1 MLSKK
6 KSTCEEVQLRNF
18 FQIKHG
24 FAFKSKYFEEE
35 GDFLVLTPGNFNE
48 DGGLKFRESK
58 EKYYSGNFKDEYL
71 LKKGDLLVVM
81 TDLKQD
87 APILGSPAFI
97 PESGKYLHNQR
108 LGKIIDLQDD
118 LDIVFLYYF
127 FNSTLFREQIKS
139 TATGATVKHTSPD
152 RILDVKVKIPSLDI
166 QKKIGQTL
174 RSFDDLVEV
183 NLRRIEVLEEVARC
197 LYEEWFIHLRYPGHE
212 NTETTQ
218 TPHGT
223 IPKEWNYEPIGQVV
237 DTLGGG
243 TPSTKES
250 SFWEDGNNNWYTP
263 SDITSNNS
271 IFITQSSR
279 KITEK
284 GLKSSSSKRFPAY
297 SLMMTS
303 RATLGELAIN
313 TTEASTNQGF
323 ITMIPTEQ
331 LPVYYLYFWVKQ
343 NLELIM
349 NLASGATFKEINKT
363 TFRKIPILVPGQSII
378 DQFNEIM
385 KPIGALLENLIRK
398 NRVLKETR
406 DLLLPK
412 LISGEIDVSD
422 IDIQL

>member
-6 KSTCEEVQLRNF
+6 KSTWEEVQLRNF

-212 NTETTQ
+212 NKENTQ
-218 TPHGT
+218 TPHGPT
-223 IPKEWNYEPIGQVV
+223 PKGWKWEK
-237 DTLGGG
+237 LGDVIELAYG
-243 TPSTKES
+243 
-250 SFWEDGNNNWYTP
+250 
-263 SDITSNNS
+263 
-271 IFITQSSR
+271 
-279 KITEK
+279 K
-284 GLKSSSSKRFPAY
+284 GLKKDARIEGKYPVYGSSGIVGTHNEFLVEGPTIILGRKGNVGSIFWSIENCYPIDTVFYVNADLSLYYTFYNFHYQNFINSDAAVPGLSRNQAY
-297 SLMMTS
+297 TLPLLMPS
-303 RATLGELAIN
+303 EDILNKFDKQIKPIFEQIQIL
-313 TTEASTNQGF
+313 TNQ
-323 ITMIPTEQ
+323 
-331 LPVYYLYFWVKQ
+331 
-343 NLELIM
+343 
-349 NLASGATFKEINKT
+349 
-363 TFRKIPILVPGQSII
+363 
-378 DQFNEIM
+378 NE
-385 KPIGALLENLIRK
+385 
-398 NRVLKETR
+398 VLKQTR

>member
-1 MLSKK
+1 MIFS
-6 KSTCEEVQLRNF
+6 NF
-18 FQIKHG
+18 VEINPKIRLEKG
-24 FAFKSKYFEEE
+24 ESYEYVEM
-35 GDFLVLTPGNFNE
+35 GDVVPGNRYVRSSQTRNYK
-48 DGGLKFRESK
+48 GGGSKFE
-58 EKYYSGNFKDEYL
+58 NKDVLFARITPCLE
-71 LKKGDLLVVM
+71 
-81 TDLKQD
+81 
-87 APILGSPAFI
+87 
-97 PESGKYLHNQR
+97 N
-108 LGKIIDLQDD
+108 GKISQFITDKKNGFGSTEFIIFRGKEGVSDQDFVYY
-118 LDIVFLYYF
+118 LASSDIVRKPAEKSMFGASGRQRVDISIF
-127 FNSTLFREQIKS
+127 DQIEISDFNLEYQKVIATLL
-139 TATGATVKHTSPD
+139 GA
-152 RILDVKVKIPSLDI
+152 L
-166 QKKIGQTL
+166 
-174 RSFDDLVEV
+174 DDLVEV
-183 NLRRIEVLEEVARC
+183 NLRRIGVLEEVARC

-218 TPHGT
+218 TPHGPT
-223 IPKEWNYEPIGQVV
+223 PKGWNYKPIGKVV

-243 TPSTKES
+243 TPSTKEPS
-250 SFWEDGNNNWYTP
+250 YWEDGNNNWYTP

-331 LPVYYLYFWVKQ
+331 LPIYYLYFWVKQ

-385 KPIGALLENLIRK
+385 NPIGALLENLIRK

-422 IDIQL
+422 VDIQL